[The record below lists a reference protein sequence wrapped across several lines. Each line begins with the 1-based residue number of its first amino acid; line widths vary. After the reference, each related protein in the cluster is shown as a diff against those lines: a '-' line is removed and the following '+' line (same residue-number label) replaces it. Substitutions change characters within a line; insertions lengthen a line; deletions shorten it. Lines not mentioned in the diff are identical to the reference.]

1 MMITRVVTTV
11 MVTIMTMT
19 VMMTVIPYRDAGY
32 CFIMLQCN
40 ISQGP
45 SVSNAATISKPLVR
59 KYVCSP
65 NLVGNVSLRLKS
77 TASLLASEL
86 AAGMHPL
93 VRWRTPHRHC
103 WCPLASAG
111 VFPSSRP
118 SPFCNPC
125 MRRLDRRQPHP

>member
-1 MMITRVVTTV
+1 MITRVVTTM

-65 NLVGNVSLRLKS
+65 NIVGNVSLRLKS
-77 TASLLASEL
+77 LASLIAAEL

-93 VRWRTPHRHC
+93 VRWLTPHRH
-103 WCPLASAG
+103 
-111 VFPSSRP
+111 
-118 SPFCNPC
+118 
-125 MRRLDRRQPHP
+125 